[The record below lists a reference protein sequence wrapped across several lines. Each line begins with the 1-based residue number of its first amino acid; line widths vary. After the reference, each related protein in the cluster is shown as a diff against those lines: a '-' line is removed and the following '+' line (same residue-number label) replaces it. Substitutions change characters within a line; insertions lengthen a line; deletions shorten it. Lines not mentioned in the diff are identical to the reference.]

1 MSDMSDDQDN
11 AGPSATAKG
20 IAAFIAIVIVLNVV
34 PRVIGLPDVGLPSI
48 SFPDLPSWLGTVLHV
63 KNWILGG
70 LLVVVVVC
78 VGLDQLDKHRDGERP
93 EAQERS

>member
-1 MSDMSDDQDN
+1 MSDDQDR

-20 IAAFIAIVIVLNVV
+20 IAAFLAIAILLNVV
-34 PRVIGLPDVGLPSI
+34 PRLTGLPDVGLPSI

-70 LLVVVVVC
+70 LLIVVIVC
-78 VGLDQLDKHRDGERP
+78 VGLDQLGKHRDAGES
-93 EAQERS
+93 QERS